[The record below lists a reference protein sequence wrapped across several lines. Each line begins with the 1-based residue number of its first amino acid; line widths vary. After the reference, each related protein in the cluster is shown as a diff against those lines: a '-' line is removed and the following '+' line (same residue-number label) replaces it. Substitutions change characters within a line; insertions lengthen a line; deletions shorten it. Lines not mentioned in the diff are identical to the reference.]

1 MAINDCDC
9 CCDLPMPVADEE
21 LEAACNRATP
31 FDDGLPATSPLS
43 GFLAFAQLCQIS
55 GKVHSLQSP
64 TRIASLNTPRGQ
76 KRMMA
81 LGKKLEKML
90 DVWLNGLPDEI
101 RFSAKYVIC
110 FVLTSLDSS
119 RYFVRQF
126 DGLTNLDL

>member
-1 MAINDCDC
+1 
-9 CCDLPMPVADEE
+9 
-21 LEAACNRATP
+21 
-31 FDDGLPATSPLS
+31 
-43 GFLAFAQLCQIS
+43 
-55 GKVHSLQSP
+55 
-64 TRIASLNTPRGQ
+64 
-76 KRMMA
+76 MMA